1 MAVCVDGQI
10 HIMHEG
16 KPGLVPSYV
25 CFRSDGKQS
34 VGQPPKDLAHLHPL
48 DTVFAVKRIIGRT
61 FDDPVVKQELSF
73 FPFTAVPSNGDLAV
87 PFIMVPHENPRPYFS
102 QNINAI
108 ILKTLKTNV
117 EQRFKWRHLLGWR
130 VSKATISISSNFDI
144 AQQTATWGAGKQ
156 AGFGT
161 VQLIEGPAAVAFQSH
176 AFLFLSLM
184 FTLL

>member
-1 MAVCVDGQI
+1 M
-10 HIMHEG
+10 
-16 KPGLVPSYV
+16 
-25 CFRSDGKQS
+25 
-34 VGQPPKDLAHLHPL
+34 
-48 DTVFAVKRIIGRT
+48 FAVKRIIGRK
-61 FDDPVVKQELSF
+61 FDDPVVKQELSS

-117 EQRFKWRHLLGWR
+117 EQHFKWRHLLGWR